1 MFKKNKRISLLQY
14 WTSRYLL
21 TLFIGL
27 AIISFISASWIRHT
41 TLENRLDLMNFI
53 AEETVYRLSDS
64 AAPNNNTPSEGI
76 PGFIGNR
83 ERLNMREI
91 DPILYVVDG
100 KGNILTRNR
109 PMPPGSSDNVTS
121 LLDGE
126 EGTKKIVVEA
136 EGKKM
141 VHYVV
146 KKKIVKENKVV
157 GWVLVLEK
165 KENLTKVQQAYGQ
178 LAIIIGALA
187 ILGWGAIYFLSKR
200 LVRPIKQVAEAAKQV
215 QEGNYTFELPQNSK
229 EEEVFELVTSFKDM
243 ANKLQQLERT
253 RTELLAGVTHELK
266 TPVTSISGLL
276 QAVRDGVVTGEDAKE
291 FIQMALLETTKM
303 KTMVGD
309 LLAFNSFA
317 VDAIPVKLVTLNV
330 NHIVRDAVAQWE
342 VMEDEQHIKIQ
353 VHYLP
358 EPVNVQADVV
368 RIQQIFT
375 NLLTNAKQ
383 AMQAGYVTITL
394 RENLDCVIIAVQDS
408 GNGISQENQAFIF
421 ERFYRGENKKYTVRG
436 LGLGL
441 PLSKMMAQSIGG
453 DLRLVE
459 SNPSG
464 TCFEI
469 IVLKATTQ

>member
-41 TLENRLDLMNFI
+41 AFENRLDLMNFI
-53 AEETVYRLSDS
+53 AEETVYRLSDTT
-64 AAPNNNTPSEGI
+64 APTNAPTDGI

-91 DPILYVVDG
+91 DPILYVVDS
-100 KGNILTRNR
+100 KGNVLKSNR
-109 PMPPGSSDNVTS
+109 PMPPGSSTNVIN

-126 EGTKKIVVEA
+126 EGTKKIVVEV
-136 EGKKM
+136 EGKKT

-146 KKKIVKENKVV
+146 KKKIEKENKIVA
-157 GWVLVLEK
+157 WVLVLEK

-178 LAIIIGALA
+178 LAIIIAALA

-317 VDAIPVKLVTLNV
+317 VDAIPVKLVMLNV

-408 GNGISQENQAFIF
+408 GNGISQEDQAFIF

-469 IVLKATTQ
+469 TVLKATTQ